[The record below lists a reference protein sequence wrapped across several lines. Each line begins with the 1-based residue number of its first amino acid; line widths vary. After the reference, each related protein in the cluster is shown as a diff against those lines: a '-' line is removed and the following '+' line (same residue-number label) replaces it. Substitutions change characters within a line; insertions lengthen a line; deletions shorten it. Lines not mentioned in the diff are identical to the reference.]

1 MGTSWELDRL
11 PEIDP
16 VKLHHRL
23 VENDGIT
30 HFTFYIYPT
39 T

>member
-1 MGTSWELDRL
+1 MGASRELDRL

-23 VENDGIT
+23 VENYGIT
-30 HFTFYIYPT
+30 RFTFYIDPT